1 MPLRIAVL
9 LSGRGSNFLAIQ
21 HAIQKQDVPAQII
34 AVISNQPGAPGLQAA
49 ADLGLPTHLLNHR
62 AFRSRDAYD
71 RELARLLDDSQPD
84 LIVLAG
90 FMRILTP
97 AFVHHFAGRI
107 INIHPSLL
115 PRFPGLHTHRRVLEA
130 GDTVHGASVHFVND
144 EVDGGPIIAQV
155 RIAVAP
161 ADNEESLAQRVL
173 AQEHQLYPRVIQWI
187 ASGELEYRN
196 GEILLAG
203 RVLTEPVQL
212 EPLEKA

>member
-1 MPLRIAVL
+1 
-9 LSGRGSNFLAIQ
+9 
-21 HAIQKQDVPAQII
+21 
-34 AVISNQPGAPGLQAA
+34 
-49 ADLGLPTHLLNHR
+49 
-62 AFRSRDAYD
+62 
-71 RELARLLDDSQPD
+71 
-84 LIVLAG
+84 
-90 FMRILTP
+90 MRILTP